1 MRRSPLLYALCAAV
15 LFSTGGVGI
24 KQATLSGLELSSARS
39 LVAFVVLLAWSR
51 FITGGK
57 VKTEARGTSSS
68 NRTTLLAA
76 IAYAATLLFFVQA
89 TKWTTAANAIF
100 LQYTAPLYMLV
111 FEPWMYKEKYRG
123 HDFVVV
129 VACLA
134 GMSLFFV
141 GELRADDVRGNV
153 AALAS
158 GVSFALFS
166 LLLRRNQ
173 TSESGAGGDL
183 SAVIYG
189 NLLLGVACAPW
200 LVARI
205 ADDGLITSDV
215 FIVLYLG
222 AIQIGL
228 AYTFY
233 TAALARGA
241 RSLDVGI
248 VGYTEAVLN
257 PLLVLIVIGERPT
270 LFAVLGGAC
279 IVSAVIAHT
288 LYNSHHNSRRAAALS
303 PD

>member
-1 MRRSPLLYALCAAV
+1 MRRSPLLFALLAAV

-39 LVAFVVLLAWSR
+39 LVAFVVLLAWTQVIR
-51 FITGGK
+51 
-57 VKTEARGTSSS
+57 RGAGQERSGRALSF

-76 IAYAATLLFFVQA
+76 VAYAATLMLFVQA

-123 HDFVVV
+123 RDFVTVV
-129 VACLA
+129 VCLA
-134 GMSLFFV
+134 GMSLFFI
-141 GELRADDVRGNV
+141 GDLRADDVRGNA
-153 AALAS
+153 AALGS
-158 GVSFALFS
+158 GISFALFS

-173 TSESGAGGDL
+173 TTESGAGGNL

-189 NLLLGVACAPW
+189 NLLLGIACAPF
-200 LVARI
+200 LVTRI
-205 ADDGLITSDV
+205 AGDGLAVSDAL
-215 FIVLYLG
+215 IVLYLG

-228 AYTFY
+228 AYGFY

-248 VGYTEAVLN
+248 VGYAEAVLN
-257 PLLVLIVIGERPT
+257 PLLVLVVLGERPT
-270 LFAVLGGAC
+270 VFAVTGGAV
-279 IVSAVIAHT
+279 IISAVVAHT
-288 LYNSHHNSRRAAALS
+288 LYSSRRRTAGLS

>member
-1 MRRSPLLYALCAAV
+1 MRRSPLLFALLAAV

-24 KQATLSGLELSSARS
+24 KQATLTGLELSSARS
-39 LVAFVVLLAWSR
+39 LVAFVVLLAWTQLMTR
-51 FITGGK
+51 GG
-57 VKTEARGTSSS
+57 EAEGRGARALSF

-76 IAYAATLLFFVQA
+76 VAYAATLMLFVQA
-89 TKWTTAANAIF
+89 TKWTSAANAIF

-123 HDFVVV
+123 RDFITV

-141 GELRADDVRGNV
+141 GDLRADDVRGNA
-153 AALAS
+153 AALGS

-173 TSESGAGGDL
+173 TAESGAGGNL

-189 NLLLGVACAPW
+189 NLLLGIACAPF
-200 LVARI
+200 LIARI
-205 ADDGLITSDV
+205 MSDGLAVSDT

-228 AYTFY
+228 AYGFY

-248 VGYTEAVLN
+248 VGYAEAVLN
-257 PLLVLIVIGERPT
+257 PLLVLIVLGERPT
-270 LFAVLGGAC
+270 LFAVVGGAV
-279 IVSAVIAHT
+279 IIGAVVAHT
-288 LYNSHHNSRRAAALS
+288 LYGSRRRTALLS

>member
-1 MRRSPLLYALCAAV
+1 MRRSPLLFALLAAV

-24 KQATLSGLELSSARS
+24 KQATLTGLELSSARS
-39 LVAFVVLLAWSR
+39 LVAFVVLLTWTQLIR
-51 FITGGK
+51 RG
-57 VKTEARGTSSS
+57 EAEAHGRGLGF

-76 IAYAATLLFFVQA
+76 VAYAATLLFFVQA

-123 HDFVVV
+123 RDFVVV

-141 GELRADDVRGNV
+141 GELRADDVRGNI

-166 LLLRRNQ
+166 LLLRRNLTEQ
-173 TSESGAGGDL
+173 NGTDGDL

-189 NLLLGVACAPW
+189 NLLLGVMCAPW

-205 ADDGLITSDV
+205 MSDGLVVSDV

-222 AIQIGL
+222 TIQIGL

-233 TAALARGA
+233 AAALARGA

-257 PLLVLIVIGERPT
+257 PLLVLIVVGERPT
-270 LFAVLGGAC
+270 LFAILGGAC
-279 IVSAVIAHT
+279 IVTAVIAHA
-288 LYNSHHNSRRAAALS
+288 LYNSHRNSRRTAELS